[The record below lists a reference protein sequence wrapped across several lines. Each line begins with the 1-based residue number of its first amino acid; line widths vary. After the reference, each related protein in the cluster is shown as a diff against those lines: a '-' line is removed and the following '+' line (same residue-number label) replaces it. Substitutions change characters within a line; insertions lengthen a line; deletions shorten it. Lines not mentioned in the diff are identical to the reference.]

1 MLKLIIALCC
11 ICTLT
16 LKAQIPTGSVL
27 WLKADAGVTLSGNS
41 VTNWA
46 DQSGNAYNVTQAT
59 AANQPTFEASVF
71 NGQPAISFDGGDWLN
86 NTISNPVTAGA
97 ARTIFV
103 VSKARCN
110 SGAMYHITFRR
121 STLLSAYQSAPS
133 NYI

>member
-11 ICTLT
+11 ICTLS

-27 WLKADAGVTLSGNS
+27 WLKADAGVTLNGNS

-71 NGQPAISFDGGDWLN
+71 NGQHAISFDGGDWLN
-86 NTISNPVTAGA
+86 NTISNGLYIVK
-97 ARTIFV
+97 V
-103 VSKARCN
+103 
-110 SGAMYHITFRR
+110 
-121 STLLSAYQSAPS
+121 LLADGSIV
-133 NYI
+133 NTKLIKE